1 MFELENL
8 CEFVLQSNDMYDFN
22 IRFNFLLSM
31 SVNYFEDYIEKNNHL
46 PFISHIFI
54 DDLNEKINNVIS
66 RINREIIF
74 EDGELSQNI
83 FLLIIQEDFPE
94 YFKNYCYQTN
104 YINN

>member
-8 CEFVLQSNDMYDFN
+8 CEFVLQSSNMYDFH

-31 SVNYFEDYIEKNNHL
+31 SINYFEDYISKHTNL
-46 PFISHIFI
+46 PVISHNFI
-54 DDLNEKINNVIS
+54 DDLNNRLNSVIR
-66 RINREIIF
+66 RINDEIEF
-74 EDGELSQNI
+74 DEGEISENI
-83 FLLIIQEDFPE
+83 FLLILQEDFPE